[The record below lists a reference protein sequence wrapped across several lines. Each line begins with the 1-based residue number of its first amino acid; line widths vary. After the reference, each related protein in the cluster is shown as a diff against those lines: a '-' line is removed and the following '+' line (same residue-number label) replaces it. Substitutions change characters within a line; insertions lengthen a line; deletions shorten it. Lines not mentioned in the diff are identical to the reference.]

1 MIASKW
7 GVMPFWESIMYQ
19 FITEKQNIFQDKCPS
34 VEYLLESGGL
44 PVLYTGLSG
53 VHRAHL
59 AASVAADTDRPLF
72 IISPDDTSAEH
83 FARDLGCLLECEVPV
98 LLGREFTFVAADAVS
113 RQDEQKRL
121 GILYSLL
128 AEKPPRAVVCTASAL
143 CQRTLPPEILQNS
156 AFTIENGGSCVL
168 EDTEARLL
176 RCGFRRTDQV
186 EGPGQFSRRGG
197 ILDFFTPGYPNPIR
211 CEFWGD
217 EIDSMGFF
225 DIDSQRRMEPIDRCT
240 VLPAA
245 ETLPAMYPGGE
256 LALAQKL
263 EQLARQFRAKR
274 TSTNAQALADT
285 LYNDA
290 ALLQSGLTLRDAD
303 RYMGLITGS
312 FATAADYIPYDA
324 VVLLD
329 QPGKI
334 GQRSKEYAKTTG
346 DDVKLQMRSGKMI
359 SGANEFVCAWEE
371 MSRRLGEF
379 PVIMSDAFT
388 VGRYPMEPKTIVS
401 LIAKQLPSYGGS
413 AQTALEDAKRY
424 LEKAYSVVMLA
435 GDTRRG
441 NILTEYLCREGL
453 DAVFSEVS
461 GQVGK
466 PGTCV
471 VSAGSLSAG
480 MEYPEQKLVV
490 MTDTQIIHTGGKRL
504 IKKNRRQGDAI
515 GSCADLTPGDL
526 VVHEYHGI
534 GRFAGVVNMQVDGA
548 DKDYIKIC
556 YAGTDVLYVPATQLD
571 LVSKYVGGG
580 RDEDGKP
587 MKLSKMGGADW
598 NRVKTRT
605 KAAVK
610 SIAKEL
616 TALYAARQ
624 QAVGFAFS
632 PDSDWQTEFEE
643 RFEYPETEDQL
654 RCIDEIKADMEKPM
668 PMDRLLCG
676 DVGFGKT
683 EVAMRAM
690 MKCVLDGKQAVLL
703 APTTVLTQQHYQTA
717 LRRFFGFPINIQLLN
732 RYRTPAQVKQTLAEL
747 ASGECDIVIGT
758 HRLLQKDI
766 RFKNLGLLVV
776 DEEQRFGVTHKEH
789 IKELSKSVDALT
801 LSATPIPRT
810 LNMALSG
817 IRDMSVLEEPP
828 HDRLPVQTYVM
839 EHNWGVVCD
848 AMEKELHR
856 GGQVYYLHNRVST
869 IDRTAARIMEKL
881 PGVNVAVA
889 HGQMSEDMLSR
900 TMEAVSNGQV
910 QVLVCTTI
918 IETGIDIP
926 NVNTIIIE
934 DADRLGLAQLH
945 QIRGRVGRSARR
957 ASAYLTYKKD
967 KVLTEDAEKRL
978 NAIREFAE
986 FNSGM
991 RIAMRDLEIR
1001 GAGNLLG
1008 AEQSGHMIDVGYDM
1022 YLRLLDEAVK
1032 EERGESVEIRAEC
1045 SADLAVSANIPE
1057 SYVPSPAQR
1066 MDLYRRIALIRTETD
1081 ADDMIDE
1088 LIDRFGDPPSCVNA
1102 LVSVALL
1109 RSDAGRAGITDLSQK
1124 NGRLQVKL
1132 KQFDMEHFTVLLGMP
1147 EYRGRLQLVPGG
1159 VPCISL
1165 KLVPKVHTID
1175 QARKFVQHWT
1185 AAQGIGTEK

>member
-1 MIASKW
+1 
-7 GVMPFWESIMYQ
+7 MYQ

-34 VEYLLESGGL
+34 VEILLESGGL
-44 PVLYTGLSG
+44 PVLYSGLSQ

-59 AASVAADTDRPLF
+59 AASIAADTDRPIF
-72 IISPDDTSAEH
+72 VISPDDTSAEH
-83 FARDLGCLLECEVPV
+83 FARDLSSMLGCDVPV

-121 GILYSLL
+121 GVLYSLL
-128 AEKPPRAVVCTASAL
+128 ADEPPRALVCTASAL
-143 CQRTLPPEILQNS
+143 CQRTVPPEMLRRS
-156 AFTIENGGSCVL
+156 AFTLENGGTYSL
-168 EDTEARLL
+168 EDTEQRLL
-176 RCGFRRTDQV
+176 LCGFRRTDQV

-217 EIDSMGFF
+217 DIDSMGFF
-225 DIDSQRRMEPIDRCT
+225 DIDTQRRIEPMDSCT

-245 ETLPAMYPGGE
+245 ETLPSMYPGGE
-256 LALAQKL
+256 IALGQRL
-263 EQLARQFRAKR
+263 ETIARQFRAKR
-274 TSTNAQALADT
+274 TSASAQAVADALCT
-285 LYNDA
+285 DA
-290 ALLQSGLTLRDAD
+290 AMLQTGVSLRDAD
-303 RYMGLITGS
+303 RYMGLITGT
-312 FATAADYIPYDA
+312 FATSADYIPYDA
-324 VVLLD
+324 VVFLD
-329 QPGKI
+329 QPGKV

-346 DDVKLQMRSGKMI
+346 DDVKLQMRSGKMYA
-359 SGANEFVCAWEE
+359 GANEYVYPWDE
-371 MSRRLGEF
+371 MNRRLAEF
-379 PVIMSDAFT
+379 PVVMADAFT
-388 VGRYPMEPKTIVS
+388 VGRYPMEPKTMVS
-401 LIAKQLPSYGGS
+401 VIAKQLPSYGGS
-413 AQTALEDAKRY
+413 AQTAMEDAKRY
-424 LEKAYSVVMLA
+424 LDKDYTVVMLA
-435 GDTRRG
+435 GDERRG
-441 NILTEYLCREGL
+441 NILTDYLRRGGL
-453 DAVFSEVS
+453 NAVFSS
-461 GQVGK
+461 APGTLGK
-466 PGTCV
+466 PGVCM
-471 VSAGSLSAG
+471 VSPGSLSSG
-480 MEYPEQKLVV
+480 MEYPEQKFVV
-490 MTDTQIIHTGGKRL
+490 MTDTQILHTGKR
-504 IKKNRRQGDAI
+504 KAVKRSKHQGDAI

-526 VVHEYHGI
+526 VVHEHHGI

-556 YAGTDVLYVPATQLD
+556 YAGTDVLYVPATQLN

-598 NRVKTRT
+598 TRTKTRT

-624 QAVGFAFS
+624 QAQGFAFS
-632 PDSDWQTEFEE
+632 PDSEWQKEFEE

-683 EVAMRAM
+683 EVAMRAI

-717 LRRFFGFPINIQLLN
+717 IRRFFGFPINIQILN
-732 RYRTPAQVKQTLAEL
+732 RYRTPAQVKQTLADL
-747 ASGECDIVIGT
+747 ASGTCDICIGT
-758 HRLLQKDI
+758 HRLLSKDVK
-766 RFKNLGLLVV
+766 FKNLGLLVV

-789 IKELSKSVDALT
+789 IKEMSKSVDALT

-828 HDRLPVQTYVM
+828 QDRLPVQTYVM

-848 AMEKELHR
+848 AIEKELHR

-869 IDRTAARIMEKL
+869 IDRTAARIMDKL

-889 HGQMSEDMLSR
+889 HGQMSEEMLSR
-900 TMEAVSNGQV
+900 TMESVSNGEV

-1032 EERGESVEIRAEC
+1032 EERGEKIEIRAEC
-1045 SADLAVSANIPE
+1045 SADLAISANIPE
-1057 SYVPSPAQR
+1057 TYVPSSAQR
-1066 MDLYRRIALIRTETD
+1066 MDLYRRIALIKTEED
-1081 ADDMIDE
+1081 ADDIIDE

-1109 RSDAGRAGITDLSQK
+1109 RSDAGRAGITDISQK
-1124 NGRLQVKL
+1124 AGRLLL
-1132 KQFDMEHFTVLLGMP
+1132 KMKDFSMDHFTVLLGMP
-1147 EYRGRLQLVPGG
+1147 EYRGRLQLVPGAT
-1159 VPCISL
+1159 PCISL
-1165 KLVPKVHTID
+1165 KLAPKIHTLD
-1175 QARKFVQHWT
+1175 QARKFVQHWA
-1185 AAQGIGTEK
+1185 AAQGVQQ

>member
-1 MIASKW
+1 M
-7 GVMPFWESIMYQ
+7 FR
-19 FITEKQNIFQDKCPS
+19 FIKEKQNIFTQQCPG
-34 VEYLLESGGL
+34 VEVLLESGRL
-44 PVLYTGLSG
+44 PVLYSGLSQ

-59 AASVAADTDRPLF
+59 AASVMGDTDRPMF
-72 IISPDDTSAEH
+72 VISPDDTSAEY
-83 FARDLGCLLECEVPV
+83 FARDLTAMLGYEVPV
-98 LLGREFTFVAADAVS
+98 LMGREFTFMAADAVS
-113 RQDEQKRL
+113 RQEEQRRL
-121 GILYSLL
+121 GLLYSLL
-128 AEKPPRAVVCTASAL
+128 ADEPPKAVVCTASAL
-143 CQRTLPPEILQNS
+143 CQRTLPPEMLHRS
-156 AFTIENGGSCVL
+156 AFTLENGGTYSL
-168 EDTEARLL
+168 EDTVARLL
-176 RCGFRRTDQV
+176 LCGFRRTDQV
-186 EGPGQFSRRGG
+186 EGPGQFSLRGG
-197 ILDFFTPGYPNPIR
+197 ILDFFTPGYPNPVR

-217 EIDSMGFF
+217 DIDSMGFF
-225 DIDSQRRMEPIDRCT
+225 DIDSQRRIESIDSCT

-245 ETLPAMYPGGE
+245 ETLPSMYPGGE
-256 LALAQKL
+256 EALGDRL
-263 EQLARQFRAKR
+263 EQISKQFKTKR
-274 TSTNAQALADT
+274 SSANAQEIAET
-285 LYNDA
+285 LLRDA
-290 ALLQSGLTLRDAD
+290 ATLKMGVTLQDAD

-324 VVLLD
+324 VVFLD

-334 GQRSKEYAKTTG
+334 TQRAKEYAKTTG
-346 DDVKLQMRSGKMI
+346 DDVKLQMRSGKMHT
-359 SGANEFVCAWEE
+359 GANDFVYPWEQMNE
-371 MSRRLGEF
+371 RLREY
-379 PVIMSDAFT
+379 PIVMADAFT
-388 VGRYPMEPKTIVS
+388 VGRYSMEPRTIAS
-401 LIAKQLPSYGGS
+401 IMAKQLPSYGGS
-413 AQTALEDAKRY
+413 SQTALEDAKRY
-424 LEKAYSVVMLA
+424 LDKDFSVVMLA
-435 GDTRRG
+435 GDERRG
-441 NILTEYLCREGL
+441 NILTEYLRREGVN
-453 DAVFSEVS
+453 AVFSKE
-461 GQVGK
+461 
-466 PGTCV
+466 PGAIGRTGLCV
-471 VSAGSLSAG
+471 VSPGSLSAG
-480 MEYPEQKLVV
+480 MEYPDHKLVV
-490 MTDTQIIHTGGKRL
+490 MTDTQIMHRGKRRAV
-504 IKKNRRQGDAI
+504 KKSKHQGDAI
-515 GSCADLTPGDL
+515 GSCADLTKGDL
-526 VVHEYHGI
+526 VVHEHHGI

-556 YAGTDVLYVPATQLD
+556 YAGTDVLYVPATQLN

-580 RDEDGKP
+580 SDEDGRP
-587 MKLSKMGGADW
+587 IKLHKMGGAEW
-598 NRVKTRT
+598 NRAKTRT

-624 QAVGFAFS
+624 QAKGFAFS
-632 PDSDWQTEFEE
+632 PDSEWQTEFEE

-654 RCIDEIKADMEKPM
+654 RCIAEIKGDMEKPM

-703 APTTVLTQQHYQTA
+703 APTTVLTQQHFQTA
-717 LRRFFGFPINIQLLN
+717 IRRFFGYPINIQILN
-732 RYRTPAQVKQTLAEL
+732 RYRTPNQVKQTLTDL
-747 ASGECDIVIGT
+747 ASGACDIVIGT
-758 HRLLQKDI
+758 HRLLSKDVK
-766 RFKNLGLLVV
+766 FKNLGLLVV

-789 IKELSKSVDALT
+789 IKEISKSVDVLT

-828 HDRLPVQTYVM
+828 QDRLPIQTYVM

-848 AMEKELHR
+848 AIEKELHR

-869 IDRTAARIMEKL
+869 IDRTASRLMERL
-881 PGVNVAVA
+881 EGVSVGVA
-889 HGQMSEDMLSR
+889 HGQMSEEMLSR
-900 TMEAVSNGQV
+900 TMDAMAAGEI

-1022 YLRLLDEAVK
+1022 YLRLLDEAVR
-1032 EERGESVEIRAEC
+1032 EERGEKPQIKAEC
-1045 SADLAVSANIPE
+1045 SADLAISANIPE
-1057 SYVPSPAQR
+1057 SYVPSSAQR
-1066 MDLYRRIALIRTETD
+1066 MDLYRRIALITCEEE
-1081 ADDMIDE
+1081 ADDMVDE

-1109 RSDAGRAGITDLSQK
+1109 RSDAGRAGITDISQK
-1124 NGRLQVKL
+1124 AGKL
-1132 KQFDMEHFTVLLGMP
+1132 LIKMNDFSMDALTVLLGMP
-1147 EYRGRLQLVPGG
+1147 EYRGRIQVVPGN
-1159 VPCISL
+1159 VPCIAL
-1165 KLVPKVHTID
+1165 KPAPLIHTID
-1175 QARKFVQHWT
+1175 QARKFVRDWSCVLANSTSLSTH
-1185 AAQGIGTEK
+1185 K

>member
-1 MIASKW
+1 
-7 GVMPFWESIMYQ
+7 MYR
-19 FITEKQNIFQDKCPS
+19 FIEEKKNIFQEQCPGIE
-34 VEYLLESGGL
+34 VLLESGRL
-44 PVLYTGLSG
+44 PVLYSGLSQ

-59 AASVAADTDRPLF
+59 AASVMADTDRPMF
-72 IISPDDTSAEH
+72 VISPDDTSAEY
-83 FARDLGCLLECEVPV
+83 FARDLSCMLGIEVPV
-98 LLGREFTFVAADAVS
+98 LMGREFTFMAADAVS
-113 RQDEQKRL
+113 RQEEQRRL
-121 GILYSLL
+121 GLLYAML
-128 AEKPPRAVVCTASAL
+128 AEEPPKAVVCTASAL
-143 CQRTLPPEILQNS
+143 CQRTLSPELLHHS
-156 AFTIENGGSCVL
+156 AFTLENGGTYVL
-168 EDTEARLL
+168 EDTVRRLL
-176 RCGFRRTDQV
+176 LCGFRRTDQV
-186 EGPGQFSRRGG
+186 EGPGQFSLRGG

-217 EIDSMGFF
+217 DIDSMGFF
-225 DIDSQRRMEPIDRCT
+225 DIDSQRRIEPIDSCT

-245 ETLPAMYPGGE
+245 ETLPSMYPGGE
-256 LALAQKL
+256 AALGDKL
-263 EQLARQFRAKR
+263 EQLAKQFKAKR
-274 TSTNAQALADT
+274 SSATAQAVAET
-285 LYNDA
+285 LLSDA
-290 ALLQSGLTLRDAD
+290 ATLKMGVTLQDAD

-312 FATAADYIPYDA
+312 FATAADYIPFDA
-324 VVLLD
+324 VVFLD

-334 GQRSKEYAKTTG
+334 AQRAKDYAKTTG
-346 DDVKLQMRSGKMI
+346 DDVKLQMRSGKMYT
-359 SGANEFVCAWEE
+359 GANDFVYPWDE
-371 MSRRLGEF
+371 MNRRLSEF
-379 PVIMSDAFT
+379 PIVMADAFT
-388 VGRYPMEPKTIVS
+388 VGRYSMEPRTIAS
-401 LIAKQLPSYGGS
+401 IMAKQLPSYGGS
-413 AQTALEDAKRY
+413 SQTALEDAKRY
-424 LEKAYSVVMLA
+424 LDKDFSVVMLA
-435 GDTRRG
+435 GDERRG
-441 NILTEYLCREGL
+441 NILTEYLRREGVN
-453 DAVFSEVS
+453 AVFSKDPGS
-461 GQVGK
+461 VGRA
-466 PGTCV
+466 GLCV
-471 VSAGSLSAG
+471 VSPGSLSAG
-480 MEYPEQKLVV
+480 MEYPDHRLVV
-490 MTDTQIIHTGGKRL
+490 MTDTQIMHRGKRRAV
-504 IKKNRRQGDAI
+504 KKSKHQGDAI
-515 GSCADLTPGDL
+515 GSCADLNKGDL
-526 VVHEYHGI
+526 VVHEHHGI

-556 YAGTDVLYVPATQLD
+556 YAGTDVLYVPATQLN

-580 RDEDGKP
+580 SGEDGKP
-587 MKLSKMGGADW
+587 IKLHKMGGAEW
-598 NRVKTRT
+598 TRAKTRT

-624 QAVGFAFS
+624 QAKGFAFS
-632 PDSDWQTEFEE
+632 PDSEWQTEFEE

-654 RCIDEIKADMEKPM
+654 RCIAEIKADMEKAM

-683 EVAMRAM
+683 EVAMRAI

-703 APTTVLTQQHYQTA
+703 APTTVLTQQHFQTA
-717 LRRFFGFPINIQLLN
+717 IRRFFGYPINIQILN
-732 RYRTPAQVKQTLAEL
+732 RYRTPNQVKQTLADL
-747 ASGECDIVIGT
+747 ASGACDIVIGT

-766 RFKNLGLLVV
+766 KFKNLGLLVV

-789 IKELSKSVDALT
+789 IKEMSKSVDVLT

-828 HDRLPVQTYVM
+828 QDRLPIQTFVM

-848 AMEKELHR
+848 AIEKELHR

-869 IDRTAARIMEKL
+869 IDRTAARLMERL
-881 PGVNVAVA
+881 EGVSVGVA
-889 HGQMSEDMLSR
+889 HGQMSEEMLSR
-900 TMEAVSNGQV
+900 TMDALAAGEI

-1022 YLRLLDEAVK
+1022 YLRLLDEAVR
-1032 EERGESVEIRAEC
+1032 EERGEKPQIKAEC
-1045 SADLAVSANIPE
+1045 SADLAISANIPE
-1057 SYVPSPAQR
+1057 SYVPSSAQR
-1066 MDLYRRIALIRTETD
+1066 MDLYRRIALITSEEE
-1081 ADDMIDE
+1081 ADDIVDE

-1109 RSDAGRAGITDLSQK
+1109 RSDAGRAGITDISQK
-1124 NGRLQVKL
+1124 AGKLLVKL
-1132 KQFDMEHFTVLLGMP
+1132 NDFSMDALTVLLGMP
-1147 EYRGRLQLVPGG
+1147 EYRGRIQVVPGA
-1159 VPCISL
+1159 VPCIAV
-1165 KLVPKVHTID
+1165 KLAPRIHTID
-1175 QARKFVQHWT
+1175 QARKFVRDWC
-1185 AAQGIGTEK
+1185 AVNKR

>member
-1 MIASKW
+1 
-7 GVMPFWESIMYQ
+7 MYQ
-19 FITEKQNIFQDKCPS
+19 FIEEKQNIFQDKCES
-34 VEYLLESGGL
+34 VEVLLEAGRL
-44 PVLYTGLSG
+44 PVLYSGLSQ

-59 AASVAADTDRPLF
+59 AASVIADTARPMF
-72 IISPDDTSAEH
+72 VVSPDDTSAEG
-83 FARDLGCLLECEVPV
+83 FARDLGSMLGCEVPV
-98 LLGREFTFVAADAVS
+98 LTSREFTFVASDAVS
-113 RQDEQKRL
+113 RQEEQRRL

-128 AEKPPRAVVCTASAL
+128 ADEPPKAVVCTASAL
-143 CQRTLPPEILQNS
+143 CQRTLPPDLLHRS
-156 AFTIENGGSCVL
+156 AFTLENGGSYSL
-168 EDTEARLL
+168 EDTQKRLL
-176 RCGFRRTDQV
+176 LCGFRRTDQV
-186 EGPGQFSRRGG
+186 EGPGQFSARGG

-217 EIDSMGFF
+217 DIDSMGFF
-225 DIDSQRRMEPIDRCT
+225 DIDTQRRIESIDCCT

-245 ETLPAMYPGGE
+245 ETLPSMYPGGE
-256 LALAQKL
+256 AALGDKL
-263 EQLARQFRAKR
+263 EAIAKQFRAKR
-274 TSTNAQALADT
+274 SSASAQAMADT
-285 LYNDA
+285 LMSDA
-290 ALLQSGLTLRDAD
+290 ATLKMGITLRDAD
-303 RYMGLITGS
+303 RYMGVITGIFS
-312 FATAADYIPYDA
+312 TAADYIPFDA
-324 VVLLD
+324 VVFLD
-329 QPGKI
+329 QPGKVA
-334 GQRSKEYAKTTG
+334 QRGKEFAKTTG
-346 DDVKLQMRSGKMI
+346 DDVKLQMRSGKMNA
-359 SGANEFVCAWEE
+359 GANDFVLPWDKMNDAL
-371 MSRRLGEF
+371 SQF
-379 PVIMSDAFT
+379 PVVMADAFT
-388 VGRYPMEPKTIVS
+388 VGRYTMEPKTVS
-401 LIAKQLPSYGGS
+401 SIIAKQLPSYGGS
-413 AQTALEDAKRY
+413 AQTALEDARRY
-424 LEKAYSVVMLA
+424 LEKDYSVIMLA
-435 GDTRRG
+435 GDERRG
-441 NILTEYLCREGL
+441 NILTEYLRREGIN
-453 DAVFSEVS
+453 AVFSPRAGSVA
-461 GQVGK
+461 K
-466 PGTCV
+466 PGVCM
-471 VSAGSLSAG
+471 VSPGSLSSG
-480 MEYPEQKLVV
+480 MEYPEHKLAV
-490 MTDTQIIHTGGKRL
+490 MTDTQIMHTGKRRAV
-504 IKKNRRQGDAI
+504 KKSKHQGPAI
-515 GSCADLTPGDL
+515 GSCADLNKGDL
-526 VVHEYHGI
+526 VVHEHHGI

-556 YAGTDVLYVPATQLD
+556 YAGTDVLYVPATQLN

-580 RDEDGKP
+580 DDEGKP

-598 NRVKTRT
+598 TRVKTRT

-624 QAVGFAFS
+624 QAKGFAFS
-632 PDSDWQTEFEE
+632 PDSEWQVEFEE

-654 RCIDEIKADMEKPM
+654 RCIAEIKGDMEKDM

-683 EVAMRAM
+683 EVAMRAI

-703 APTTVLTQQHYQTA
+703 APTTVLTQQHFQTA
-717 LRRFFGFPINIQLLN
+717 IRRFFGFPINIQILN

-747 ASGECDIVIGT
+747 AAGSCDIVIGT
-758 HRLLQKDI
+758 HRLLQKDVQ
-766 RFKNLGLLVV
+766 FKNLGLLVV

-789 IKELSKSVDALT
+789 IKEMSKSVDVLT

-828 HDRLPVQTYVM
+828 QDRLPVQTYVM
-839 EHNWGVVCD
+839 EHNWGVICD
-848 AMEKELHR
+848 AIEKELHR

-869 IDRTAARIMEKL
+869 IDRTATRLMERL
-881 PGVNVAVA
+881 EGVNVAVA
-889 HGQMSEDMLSR
+889 HGQMSEEMLSR
-900 TMEAVSNGQV
+900 TMESVSNGET

-1022 YLRLLDEAVK
+1022 YLRLLDEAIK
-1032 EERGESVEIRAEC
+1032 EERGEKIEIKAEC

-1057 SYVPSPAQR
+1057 SYVPSSAQR
-1066 MDLYRRIALIRTETD
+1066 MDLYRRIALINSEEE
-1081 ADDMIDE
+1081 ADDIIDE
-1088 LIDRFGDPPSCVNA
+1088 LIDRFGDPPSCVNS

-1109 RSDAGRAGITDLSQK
+1109 RSDAGRAGITDISQK
-1124 NGRLQVKL
+1124 AGKLLFKMNDFSMERL
-1132 KQFDMEHFTVLLGMP
+1132 TVLLGKQ
-1147 EYRGRLQLVPGG
+1147 EYRGRIQVVPGA
-1159 VPCISL
+1159 VPCVSL
-1165 KLVPKVHTID
+1165 KLMPKIYTLD
-1175 QARKFVQHWT
+1175 QAKKFVRDWNT
-1185 AAQGIGTEK
+1185 AENQE

>member
-1 MIASKW
+1 M
-7 GVMPFWESIMYQ
+7 
-19 FITEKQNIFQDKCPS
+19 
-34 VEYLLESGGL
+34 
-44 PVLYTGLSG
+44 
-53 VHRAHL
+53 
-59 AASVAADTDRPLF
+59 ADTDRPLF
-72 IISPDDTSAEH
+72 VISPDDTSAEY
-83 FARDLGCLLECEVPV
+83 FARDLTSMLGYEVPV
-98 LLGREFTFVAADAVS
+98 LTSREFTFMASDAVS
-113 RQDEQKRL
+113 RQDEQRRL
-121 GILYSLL
+121 GLLYAML
-128 AEKPPRAVVCTASAL
+128 ADEPPKAVVCTASAL
-143 CQRTLPPEILQNS
+143 CQRTMPPELLHRS
-156 AFTIENGGSCVL
+156 AFTLENGGTYIL
-168 EDTEARLL
+168 EDTVKRLL
-176 RCGFRRTDQV
+176 LCGFRRTDQV
-186 EGPGQFSRRGG
+186 EGPGQFSLRGG

-217 EIDSMGFF
+217 DIDSMGFF
-225 DIDSQRRMEPIDRCT
+225 DIDSQRRIESIDQCT

-245 ETLPAMYPGGE
+245 ETLPSMYVGGE
-256 LALAQKL
+256 DGLGDKL
-263 EQLARQFRAKR
+263 EQVAKQFKAKR
-274 TSTNAQALADT
+274 SSPNAQAVAET
-285 LYNDA
+285 LLNDA
-290 ALLQSGLTLRDAD
+290 ATLKMGVTLRDAD
-303 RYMGLITGS
+303 RYMGIITGTFS
-312 FATAADYIPYDA
+312 AAVDYIPFDA
-324 VVLLD
+324 VVFLD

-334 GQRSKEYAKTTG
+334 AQRAKDYAKTTG
-346 DDVKLQMRSGKMI
+346 DDVKLQMRSGKMYT
-359 SGANEFVCAWEE
+359 GANDFVYPWDE
-371 MSRRLGEF
+371 MNRRLGEF
-379 PVIMSDAFT
+379 PVVMADAFT
-388 VGRYPMEPKTIVS
+388 VGRYSMEPKTIAS
-401 LIAKQLPSYGGS
+401 IMAKQLPSYGGS
-413 AQTALEDAKRY
+413 SQTALEDAKRY
-424 LEKAYSVVMLA
+424 LDKNYSVIMLA
-435 GDTRRG
+435 GDERRG
-441 NILTEYLCREGL
+441 NILTEYLRREGIN
-453 DAVFSEVS
+453 AVFSREP
-461 GQVGK
+461 GAVGK
-466 PGTCV
+466 AGLCV
-471 VSAGSLSAG
+471 VSPGSLSGG
-480 MEYPEQKLVV
+480 MEYPEHHLVV
-490 MTDTQIIHTGGKRL
+490 MTDTQIMNRGKRRAV
-504 IKKNRRQGDAI
+504 KRSKHQGDSI
-515 GSCADLTPGDL
+515 GSCADLTKGDL
-526 VVHEYHGI
+526 VVHEHHGI

-556 YAGTDVLYVPATQLD
+556 YAGTDVLYVPATQLN

-580 RDEDGKP
+580 NDDSKP

-598 NRVKTRT
+598 TRAKTRT

-624 QAVGFAFS
+624 QAKGFAFS
-632 PDSDWQTEFEE
+632 PDSEWQIEFEE

-654 RCIDEIKADMEKPM
+654 RCIAEIKSDMEKDM

-683 EVAMRAM
+683 EVAMRAI

-717 LRRFFGFPINIQLLN
+717 IRRFFGFPVNIQILN
-732 RYRTPAQVKQTLAEL
+732 RYRTPLQVKQTLADL
-747 ASGECDIVIGT
+747 ASGACDIVIGT

-766 RFKNLGLLVV
+766 KFKNLGLLVV

-789 IKELSKSVDALT
+789 IKEMSKSVDVLT

-828 HDRLPVQTYVM
+828 QDRLPIQTYVM

-848 AMEKELHR
+848 AIEKELHR

-869 IDRTAARIMEKL
+869 IDRTASRLMERL
-881 PGVNVAVA
+881 EGVNVAVA
-889 HGQMSEDMLSR
+889 HGQMGEEMLSR
-900 TMEAVSNGQV
+900 TMESVSTGET

-1008 AEQSGHMIDVGYDM
+1008 AEQSGHMFDVGYDM
-1022 YLRLLDEAVK
+1022 YLRLLDEAVR
-1032 EERGESVEIRAEC
+1032 EERGEKPQIKAEC
-1045 SADLAVSANIPE
+1045 SADLAISANIPE
-1057 SYVPSPAQR
+1057 SYVPSSAQR
-1066 MDLYRRIALIRTETD
+1066 MDLYRRIALITCEEE
-1081 ADDMIDE
+1081 ADDMVDE

-1109 RSDAGRAGITDLSQK
+1109 RSDAGRAGITDISQK
-1124 NGRLQVKL
+1124 AGKLLVKMSEFSMDAL
-1132 KQFDMEHFTVLLGMP
+1132 TKLLGMP
-1147 EYRGRLQLVPGG
+1147 EYRGRIQVVPGAS
-1159 VPCISL
+1159 PCVAV
-1165 KLVPKVHTID
+1165 KLAPKIHTID
-1175 QARKFVQHWT
+1175 QARRFVRDWSCVN
-1185 AAQGIGTEK
+1185 GISVK

>member
-1 MIASKW
+1 MYRFI
-7 GVMPFWESIMYQ
+7 WE
-19 FITEKQNIFQDKCPS
+19 KKNIFQEKCPG
-34 VEYLLESGGL
+34 VEVLLESGRL
-44 PVLYTGLSG
+44 PVLYSGLSQ

-59 AASVAADTDRPLF
+59 AATVMADTERPMF
-72 IISPDDTSAEH
+72 VISPDDTSAEG
-83 FARDLGCLLECEVPV
+83 FARDLGNMLGCRVPV
-98 LLGREFTFVAADAVS
+98 LTSREFTFVAADAVS
-113 RQDEQKRL
+113 RQEEQRRL
-121 GILYSLL
+121 GLLYSLL
-128 AEKPPRAVVCTASAL
+128 ADEPPKAVVCTASAL
-143 CQRTLPPEILQNS
+143 CQRTLPPEMLHRS
-156 AFTIENGGSCVL
+156 AFTLENGGTYSL
-168 EDTEARLL
+168 EDTTLRLL
-176 RCGFRRTDQV
+176 LCGFRRTDQV
-186 EGPGQFSRRGG
+186 EGPGQFSLRGG
-197 ILDFFTPGYPNPIR
+197 ILDFFTPGYPNPVR

-217 EIDSMGFF
+217 DIDSMGFF
-225 DIDSQRRMEPIDRCT
+225 DIDSQRRIESIDECT

-245 ETLPAMYPGGE
+245 ETLPSMYPGGE
-256 LALAQKL
+256 AALGDRL
-263 EQLARQFRAKR
+263 EQIAKQFKVKR
-274 TSTNAQALADT
+274 SSPNAQAVAET
-285 LYNDA
+285 LLNDA
-290 ALLQSGLTLRDAD
+290 ATLKMGVSLRDAD
-303 RYMGLITGS
+303 RYMGIITGIFS
-312 FATAADYIPYDA
+312 TAADYIPYDA
-324 VVLLD
+324 VVFLD
-329 QPGKI
+329 QPGKVA
-334 GQRSKEYAKTTG
+334 QRAKEYAKTTG
-346 DDVKLQMRSGKMI
+346 DDVKLQMRSGKMHT
-359 SGANEFVCAWEE
+359 GANDFVCPWDQMNA
-371 MSRRLGEF
+371 RLAEF
-379 PVIMSDAFT
+379 PIVMADAFT
-388 VGRYPMEPKTIVS
+388 VGRYTMEPKTIS
-401 LIAKQLPSYGGS
+401 GIIAKQLPSYGGS
-413 AQTALEDAKRY
+413 SQTALEDAKRY
-424 LEKAYSVVMLA
+424 LEKDYTVVMLA
-435 GDTRRG
+435 GDERRG
-441 NILTEYLCREGL
+441 NILTEYLCREGVN
-453 DAVFSEVS
+453 AVFSPTPGAMGRV
-461 GQVGK
+461 GQ
-466 PGTCV
+466 CV
-471 VSAGSLSAG
+471 VSPGSLSSG

-490 MTDTQIIHTGGKRL
+490 ITDTQIMHSGKRRAV
-504 IKKNRRQGDAI
+504 KKSKHQGASI
-515 GSCADLTPGDL
+515 GSCADLTTGDL
-526 VVHEYHGI
+526 VVHEHHGI

-548 DKDYIKIC
+548 EKDYIKIC
-556 YAGTDVLYVPATQLD
+556 YAGTDVLYVPATQLN

-580 RDEDGKP
+580 SDDGKP

-598 NRVKTRT
+598 TRAKTRT

-624 QAVGFAFS
+624 QAKGFAFS
-632 PDSDWQTEFEE
+632 PDSEWQTEFEE

-654 RCIDEIKADMEKPM
+654 RCIAEIKRDMEKDM

-683 EVAMRAM
+683 EVAMRAI

-703 APTTVLTQQHYQTA
+703 APTTVLTQQHFQTA
-717 LRRFFGFPINIQLLN
+717 IRRFFGFPVNIQILN
-732 RYRTPAQVKQTLAEL
+732 RYRTPAQVKQTLVDL
-747 ASGECDIVIGT
+747 ASGACDIVIGT

-766 RFKNLGLLVV
+766 KFKNLGLLVV

-789 IKELSKSVDALT
+789 IKEMSKSVDVLT

-828 HDRLPVQTYVM
+828 QDRLPVQTYVM

-848 AMEKELHR
+848 AIEKELHR

-869 IDRTAARIMEKL
+869 IDRTASRLMERL
-881 PGVNVAVA
+881 EGVNVAVA
-889 HGQMSEDMLSR
+889 HGQMGEEMLSR
-900 TMEAVSNGQV
+900 TMESVSSGET

-1032 EERGESVEIRAEC
+1032 EERGEKVEIRAEC

-1057 SYVPSPAQR
+1057 SYVPSSAQR
-1066 MDLYRRIALIRTETD
+1066 MDLYRRIALITCEEE

-1109 RSDAGRAGITDLSQK
+1109 RSDAGRAGITDISQK
-1124 NGRLQVKL
+1124 AGKL
-1132 KQFDMEHFTVLLGMP
+1132 LIKMNDFSMDALTMLLGMDR
-1147 EYRGRLQLVPGG
+1147 YRGRIQVVPGAT
-1159 VPCISL
+1159 PCIAV
-1165 KLVPKVHTID
+1165 KLAPKIHTLD
-1175 QARKFVQHWT
+1175 QARRFVKDWSDIRNR
-1185 AAQGIGTEK
+1185 GK